1 MQNLLTDHEGAD
13 KGSQQKMETDTISSI
28 EGLQSVGIL
37 LDTDIYIPEN
47 FMLGKDGVTFY
58 YNRYEIAPYSA
69 GDFSLT
75 VPYDDINVYLK

>member
-1 MQNLLTDHEGAD
+1 
-13 KGSQQKMETDTISSI
+13 METDTITSV

-47 FMLGKDGVTFY
+47 FLLDKNGVTFY
-58 YNRYEIAPYSA
+58 YNRYEIAPYAA

-75 VPYDDINVYLK
+75 VPYDEISAYLK

>member
-1 MQNLLTDHEGAD
+1 
-13 KGSQQKMETDTISSI
+13 
-28 EGLQSVGIL
+28 
-37 LDTDIYIPEN
+37 
-47 FMLGKDGVTFY
+47 MLGKDGVTFY